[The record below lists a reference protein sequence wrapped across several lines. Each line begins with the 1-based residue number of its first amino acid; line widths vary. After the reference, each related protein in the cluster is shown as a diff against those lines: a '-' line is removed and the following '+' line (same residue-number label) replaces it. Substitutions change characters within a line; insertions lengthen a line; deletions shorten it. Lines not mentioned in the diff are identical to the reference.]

1 MYNICYTK
9 VYKNICIT
17 FVLREVMSV
26 KKGTTGTHYKAE
38 ERRRDQ
44 VFSLRLTAA
53 EMAELREKARLLG
66 LPLGEYLVESG
77 IRRRVKGYV
86 KPEAAPEDEQI
97 PGQMKFDVVNR
108 VNDRVTRGRTE
119 SSQDDFGDFGNG
131 GEE

>member
-1 MYNICYTK
+1 M
-9 VYKNICIT
+9 
-17 FVLREVMSV
+17 

-86 KPEAAPEDEQI
+86 KPEAAPADEQI
-97 PGQMKFDVVNR
+97 PGQMEIDLTNAVNGR
-108 VNDRVTRGRTE
+108 VDRGRAE
-119 SSQDDFGDFGNG
+119 SGPDDFGDFTG
-131 GEE
+131 GTV